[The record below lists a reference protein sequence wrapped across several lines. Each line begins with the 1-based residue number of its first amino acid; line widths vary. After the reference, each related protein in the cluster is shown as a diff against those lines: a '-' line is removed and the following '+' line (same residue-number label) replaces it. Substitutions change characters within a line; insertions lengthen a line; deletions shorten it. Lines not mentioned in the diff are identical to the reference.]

1 MPSFQYKARGQRG
14 DAIEGVIEAASTDLA
29 ATRLIEGGLTPVY
42 ITAEKEKIGIG
53 TDLADIFPP
62 KVTLIDMVQFS
73 RQMHSLLKAGVP
85 ILSALT
91 GLANNVHNRT
101 LAKTLTGVIE
111 NLEAGRDF
119 SSSLSQYPDIF
130 SVFYVSLVRVG
141 ETSGRLEEVFQQLAA
156 YLDREKKTRDQ
167 IKSAMRYPG
176 VVIAAIL
183 VAVVVIN
190 IFVVPAFSA
199 MFAQYGAELPLP
211 TRILIGMSNLTVN
224 HWQELLA
231 GSVVLIGGIRV
242 YVRGD
247 AGRYKWHKLRLHLP
261 VVGKVLYQAT
271 LARFARLFALV
282 QRSGIPIVTGLTVVA
297 HALDNDFI
305 EERVLAMRDG
315 IERGDSL
322 SNTAA
327 GTGIFDHLVLQMLQV
342 GEQSGS
348 ADELLQEIAD
358 YYDSEVEY
366 SIEKLS
372 SAIEPVLTVVLA
384 AIVFLLATGIFLP
397 MWDLAK
403 VALHQG

>member
-1 MPSFQYKARGQRG
+1 MPAFQYKARGQRG

-29 ATRLIEGGLTPVY
+29 ATRLIEGGLTPIDIWAVE
-42 ITAEKEKIGIG
+42 EKVGMS

-62 KVTLIDMVQFS
+62 RITLTDMVQFS

-91 GLANNVHNRT
+91 GLAANVRNRT
-101 LAKTLTGVIE
+101 LAKTLAGVIE
-111 NLEAGRDF
+111 SLEAGRDF
-119 SSSLSQYPDIF
+119 SSSLSQYPDVF

-141 ETSGRLEEVFQQLAA
+141 ETSGRLEEVFRQLAA

-167 IKSAMRYPG
+167 IKSAMRYPS
-176 VVIAAIL
+176 VVLGTIL
-183 VAVVVIN
+183 VAVVIIN

-211 TRILIGMSNLTVN
+211 TRILIGMSDLTIN

-231 GSVVLIGGIRV
+231 SGVVLIGGIRM
-242 YVRGD
+242 YVRSD
-247 AGRYKWHKLRLHLP
+247 TGRYKWHKLRLRLP
-261 VVGKVLYQAT
+261 VIGKVLYQAT
-271 LARFARLFALV
+271 LARFTRLFALV

-297 HALDNDFI
+297 RALDNDFI
-305 EERVLAMRDG
+305 EERVLSMRDG
-315 IERGDSL
+315 IERGESL

-327 GTGIFDHLVLQMLQV
+327 GTGVFDHLVLQMLQV
-342 GEQSGS
+342 GEESG
-348 ADELLQEIAD
+348 ATDELLQDIAD
-358 YYDSEVEY
+358 YYDDEVDY
-366 SIEKLS
+366 SIQKLS

-397 MWDLAK
+397 MWDLGS
-403 VALHQG
+403 VALH